1 MFLLNYNIIVAAIHS
16 EDSCMERDRDRP
28 LSKLQSAMYYALDG
42 DQVNILNMLAQR
54 CEDFWVIT

>member
-1 MFLLNYNIIVAAIHS
+1 MKRVVAAIQQ
-16 EDSCMERDRDRP
+16 EDSCIERDRDRP

-54 CEDFWVIT
+54 CEDFWVTF